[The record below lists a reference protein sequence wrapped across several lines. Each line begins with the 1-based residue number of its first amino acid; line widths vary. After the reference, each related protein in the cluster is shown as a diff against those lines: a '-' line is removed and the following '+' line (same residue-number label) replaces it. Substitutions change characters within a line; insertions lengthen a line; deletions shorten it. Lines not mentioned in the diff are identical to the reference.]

1 MDIREALSYLDRH
14 LNREAR
20 AGRYAGLSLDV
31 IRSLLHAMADPHKAY
46 PSLHVTGTNGKGSV
60 CTMIAA
66 LLEAHGLSTGL
77 YTSPH
82 LHRPNERIAHRL
94 RPISDAQLAR
104 AIEDVAVVE
113 PLVDGEPSW
122 FELMTAAAFGCFADL
137 GVDVAV
143 VEVGL
148 LGRFD
153 ATNVL
158 ESQVAVV
165 TNIGKDHT
173 DGVGDWRRAIA
184 EEKSGIVHPGA
195 RFVCGETDPSL
206 RPVFDATPAER
217 RLYLGEDFW
226 LTRNDLAVGG
236 RLLSMKTPRGGV
248 EDVFLPLHGR
258 HQGVNFATAVVAVEE
273 FFDRPLDQQAV
284 EDACEL
290 VSMPGRFEVVSRRP
304 LVVLDGAHNPQAAAA
319 VSETLEDFSWARRT
333 FVIGFLEGRDPR
345 EVMGSFGIQPS
356 DRVVICP
363 PPSPRAMET
372 RGMVRAAEQLGLD
385 PDVEDDP
392 ATAVG
397 RALDESDEDDAV
409 VVTGSLYLV
418 GAVRAALVDLLGDD
432 TRLMG
437 AREGPAVAD

>member
-1 MDIREALSYLDRH
+1 MDIEEALSYLDRH

-20 AGRYAGLSLDV
+20 AGRYEGLSLDV

-46 PSLHVTGTNGKGSV
+46 PSVHVTGTNGKGSV
-60 CTMIAA
+60 CTMIAS

-94 RPISDAQLAR
+94 RPISDVQLAR

-158 ESQVAVV
+158 ESPVAVL

-206 RPVFDATPAER
+206 RSVFDATPAER
-217 RLYLGEDFW
+217 RVYLGEDFR

-236 RLLSMKTPRGGV
+236 RLVSVKTPRGEV

-258 HQGVNFATAVVAVEE
+258 HQGVNFAIALAAVEE
-273 FFDRPLDQQAV
+273 FFDRPLDQRTV

-290 VSMPGRFEVVSRRP
+290 VSIPGRFEVVSRRP
-304 LVVLDGAHNPQAAAA
+304 LVVLDGAHNPEAAAS
-319 VSETLEDFSWARRT
+319 VRETLKDFGWARRT

-345 EVMGSFGIQPS
+345 EVMGSFGIQPG
-356 DRVVICP
+356 DRLIICP
-363 PPSPRAMET
+363 PPSPRAMEA
-372 RGMVRAAEQLGLD
+372 RRMVLAAQQLGLD
-385 PDVEDDP
+385 PDVEEDP

-397 RALDESDEDDAV
+397 RALDESDEEDAV

-418 GAVRAALVDLLGDD
+418 GAVRTALVEPDD
-432 TRLMG
+432 EDTSLTR
-437 AREGPAVAD
+437 AHEVPPVAE